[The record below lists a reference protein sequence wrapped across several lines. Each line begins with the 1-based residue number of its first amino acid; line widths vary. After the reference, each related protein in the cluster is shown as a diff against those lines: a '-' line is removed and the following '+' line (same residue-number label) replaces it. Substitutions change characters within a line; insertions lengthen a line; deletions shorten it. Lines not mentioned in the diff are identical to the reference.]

1 MLTRSH
7 GDRPTC
13 SLHAPWWVLWS
24 ELRRRRRPSR
34 RRFWSVSVL
43 ILVVLV
49 SICWTSASWRRT
61 GSSALRA
68 DYASSRPVWRPTA
81 AALSASTGDPEKW
94 LLAHSGH
101 RHAHHN
107 QERSWSDRFTDR
119 HWSPRPR
126 AALISLVR
134 NEELDGILQSMRQLE
149 YRWNDRYRYP
159 WIFFNEQPFSDAFK
173 ASLSPPSADQRTL
186 TWHSGQPQT

>member
-1 MLTRSH
+1 MLTRNRS
-7 GDRPTC
+7 DRPTC
-13 SLHAPWWVLWS
+13 SLHAPWCFLWS

-34 RRFWSVSVL
+34 RRFWSVLVL

-49 SICWTSASWRRT
+49 STCWTSASWRRT
-61 GSSALRA
+61 GSSAFRV
-68 DYASSRPVWRPTA
+68 DSASSRPVRRPTA

-94 LLAHSGH
+94 LLAHSDH
-101 RHAHHN
+101 RHAHN
-107 QERSWSDRFTDR
+107 TERSWSDRFTDR
-119 HWSPRPR
+119 AWSPRPR

-134 NEELDGILQSMRQLE
+134 NEELDGIMQSMRQLE

-173 ASLSPPSADQRTL
+173 ASGSTPSAHQRTL
-186 TWHSGQPQT
+186 TWDSGQPQT